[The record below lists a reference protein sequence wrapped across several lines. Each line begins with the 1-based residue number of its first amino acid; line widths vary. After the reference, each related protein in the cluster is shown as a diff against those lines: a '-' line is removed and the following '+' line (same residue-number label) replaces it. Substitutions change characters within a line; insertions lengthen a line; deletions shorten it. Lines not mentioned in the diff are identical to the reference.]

1 MREEPKPGEFYRHF
15 KNKLYQIVA
24 VATHSETRE
33 KLVIYQALYGEYGV
47 YARPIDMFMS
57 EVDKEKYPDVKQK
70 YRFERIEDIAKIS
83 KLDDLS
89 YSNVVEQD
97 KRTKEESVSSESL
110 GKNEKDNEKTDSDTD
125 FGKGYFIEFLEA
137 DDLNTK
143 KEILIANRELISER
157 ELDTIYEI
165 YGLKRRKIDRDLDIA
180 DLIGY
185 FDMQQQYEGKR
196 LRK

>member
-24 VATHSETRE
+24 VAIHSETRE

-47 YARPIDMFMS
+47 YARPMDMFMS

-70 YRFERIEDIAKIS
+70 YRFERIKDIAKES
-83 KLDDLS
+83 KSDKASDS
-89 YSNVVEQD
+89 DVVEQD
-97 KRTKEESVSSESL
+97 KKLKEDNVS
-110 GKNEKDNEKTDSDTD
+110 NENTLKADKDSD

-137 DDLNTK
+137 DDLSTK

>member
-47 YARPIDMFMS
+47 YARPLDMFMS

-70 YRFERIEDIAKIS
+70 YRFERIEDIAKELKSDKLSDSKVIEHDKKLKEDSIS
-83 KLDDLS
+83 
-89 YSNVVEQD
+89 N
-97 KRTKEESVSSESL
+97 
-110 GKNEKDNEKTDSDTD
+110 DNTLKTDKDAD

-143 KEILIANRELISER
+143 KEILIANRELITER

>member
-15 KNKLYQIVA
+15 KNKLYQIVV

-47 YARPIDMFMS
+47 YARPLDMFMS

-70 YRFERIEDIAKIS
+70 YRFERIEDIAKELKSDKLSDS
-83 KLDDLS
+83 K
-89 YSNVVEQD
+89 VIEHD
-97 KRTKEESVSSESL
+97 KKLKEDSVS
-110 GKNEKDNEKTDSDTD
+110 NENTLKKDKDTD

-137 DDLNTK
+137 DDLSTK

-157 ELDTIYEI
+157 ELDTMYEI

>member
-47 YARPIDMFMS
+47 YARPMDMFMS

-70 YRFERIEDIAKIS
+70 YRFERIEDIAKESESDKLSDS
-83 KLDDLS
+83 K
-89 YSNVVEQD
+89 VIEQD
-97 KRTKEESVSSESL
+97 KKLKEDSIS
-110 GKNEKDNEKTDSDTD
+110 NDNTLKTDKDAD

-137 DDLNTK
+137 DDLSTK

>member
-24 VATHSETRE
+24 VAIHSETRE

-47 YARPIDMFMS
+47 YARPMDMFMS

-70 YRFERIEDIAKIS
+70 YRFERIKDIAKES
-83 KLDDLS
+83 KSDKASDS
-89 YSNVVEQD
+89 DVVEQD
-97 KRTKEESVSSESL
+97 KKLKEDSVS
-110 GKNEKDNEKTDSDTD
+110 NENTLKSDKDAD

-137 DDLNTK
+137 DDLSTK